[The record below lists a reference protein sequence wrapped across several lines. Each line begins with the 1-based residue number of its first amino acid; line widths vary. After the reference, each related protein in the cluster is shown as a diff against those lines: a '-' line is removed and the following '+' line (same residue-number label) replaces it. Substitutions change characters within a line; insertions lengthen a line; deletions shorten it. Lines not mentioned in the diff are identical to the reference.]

1 MEELINALNED
12 LAFEYSAIIQ
22 YITYSAL
29 ISGLSRIELKEFF
42 INEVYDEL
50 EHAKFLADKITAL
63 GGKPIITP
71 KPFKLV
77 ENPKEMIEE
86 LLKAEEETIERYKKH
101 IELAQKYN
109 QIDIKVQLE
118 NIIVDESK
126 HRDELKKILKNIG
139 G

>member
-22 YITYSAL
+22 YITYSA
-29 ISGLSRIELKEFF
+29 IVKEFF
-42 INEVYDEL
+42 INEVNDEL

-126 HRDELKKILKNIG
+126 HKDELKKILKNIG

>member
-22 YITYSAL
+22 YITYSA
-29 ISGLSRIELKEFF
+29 IIGGLSRIELKEFF
-42 INEVYDEL
+42 INEVNDEL

-63 GGKPIITP
+63 GGKPIINP

-109 QIDIKVQLE
+109 QVDIKVQLE

>member
-22 YITYSAL
+22 YITYSA
-29 ISGLSRIELKEFF
+29 IVKEFF
-42 INEVYDEL
+42 INEVNDEL

-71 KPFKLV
+71 KPLKLV

>member
-22 YITYSAL
+22 YITYSA
-29 ISGLSRIELKEFF
+29 IVKEFF
-42 INEVYDEL
+42 INEVNDEL

-71 KPFKLV
+71 KPLKLV

-126 HRDELKKILKNIG
+126 HKDELKKILKNIG